1 VAATIA
7 VKPSY
12 GLTDDEVARMLQDSF
27 AHAADD
33 MQARALAE
41 AQVDADQLAEATRA
55 ALAADGDLL
64 SAAEHA
70 AVDTA
75 LARLAAVRAG
85 GDPAAL
91 RAEVAALG
99 RATDEFAGRR
109 MNRSVAR
116 ALTGRRVDA
125 LSD

>member
-1 VAATIA
+1 
-7 VKPSY
+7 
-12 GLTDDEVARMLQDSF
+12 MLQDSF

-41 AQVDADQLAEATRA
+41 AQVEADQLAEATRA

-64 SAAEHA
+64 SGAERAAIDA
-70 AVDTA
+70 A
-75 LARLAAVRAG
+75 LSRLAAVRAG
-85 GDPAAL
+85 ANHGAL
-91 RAEVAALG
+91 RAQVAALS
-99 RATDEFAGRR
+99 RATDEFAARR

-116 ALTGRRVDA
+116 ALTGKRVDA

>member
-1 VAATIA
+1 
-7 VKPSY
+7 
-12 GLTDDEVARMLQDSF
+12 MLQDSF

-70 AVDTA
+70 AIDIA
-75 LARLAAVRAG
+75 LARLAAARAG
-85 GDPAAL
+85 ADPAAL
-91 RAEVAALG
+91 RAEVAAVG